1 MSFFI
6 NIKKKYKG
14 TVFEVVVIVFGVM
27 LSFLLN
33 EMRLDMADKDQALS
47 LLRQIKVDLEKDL
60 YDTNINL
67 EIDKSALNAFNT
79 IIESIENRN
88 EYSENLD
95 TLFNRLLSSSFLIP
109 SKTGL
114 QVLNSKGVDFIKNES
129 LRIKYLTL
137 HNYIYQER
145 KMLENISLYNR
156 QMMNQFVSENFN
168 RTYNMYN
175 NYELKPNDYN
185 SLLDDS
191 YFKNILFSC
200 MQGHDYFL
208 RCDSIIKDEI
218 LSLIPLLEDEIIK
231 LQ

>member
-33 EMRLDMADKDQALS
+33 EMRLDMAVKDQALS
-47 LLRQIKVDLEKDL
+47 TLRQIKVDLEKDL

>member
-6 NIKKKYKG
+6 NIKKYKG

-47 LLRQIKVDLEKDL
+47 TLRQIKVDLEKDL

-156 QMMNQFVSENFN
+156 QMMNQFVTENFN

-185 SLLDDS
+185 SLLDDT

-200 MQGHDYFL
+200 MQGHDFFF

-218 LSLIPLLEDEIIK
+218 LSLIPLLENEIIK

>member
-6 NIKKKYKG
+6 NIKKYKG

-33 EMRLDMADKDQALS
+33 EMRLDMAVKDQALS
-47 LLRQIKVDLEKDL
+47 TLRQIKVDLEKDL

-137 HNYIYQER
+137 HNYIY
-145 KMLENISLYNR
+145 
-156 QMMNQFVSENFN
+156 
-168 RTYNMYN
+168 
-175 NYELKPNDYN
+175 
-185 SLLDDS
+185 
-191 YFKNILFSC
+191 
-200 MQGHDYFL
+200 
-208 RCDSIIKDEI
+208 
-218 LSLIPLLEDEIIK
+218 
-231 LQ
+231 

>member
-6 NIKKKYKG
+6 NIKKYKG